1 VGCRELPGGNAVP
14 VAAEGGVEVPVYAV
28 LRVMDSKGK
37 REVGQGLV
45 SLRKAMSMA
54 AMGGGRWGRV
64 RETMT
69 VDVTSGGRWVG
80 TLSFLVQVGVG
91 EKKERKKRR
100 RQGRAGWG
108 T

>member
-1 VGCRELPGGNAVP
+1 
-14 VAAEGGVEVPVYAV
+14 
-28 LRVMDSKGK
+28 
-37 REVGQGLV
+37 
-45 SLRKAMSMA
+45 
-54 AMGGGRWGRV
+54 
-64 RETMT
+64 MT